1 MYTVEYDRLSEEQ
14 TKKYLERI
22 GLSYPAAPTLETLHT
37 LIWSHQCRVPFED
50 IDTSLLAC
58 PVSLSTQDLYRKI
71 VEERRGGFCFELNSL
86 FLLLLKSL
94 GFDAYACMCRVAA
107 GFTTLRALTHR
118 ASIVRL
124 DGRAYLCDVGLGG
137 PMAPFAVELSSKPQT
152 RKGETYRITDTG
164 DGWKLL
170 LRREA
175 EGTDSPV
182 IIFATVPFLSEDFTP
197 LMDALLARPD
207 NLFSNH
213 LVINLRTPDGYKNFR
228 DDTLI
233 WRAGGERKEIRYA
246 PEDIPDMIQNVFGLN
261 YSKELLAKNLHL

>member
-14 TKKYLERI
+14 AKKYLERI

-71 VEERRGGFCFELNSL
+71 VEERHGGFCFELNGL

-124 DGRAYLCDVGLGG
+124 DGREYLCDVGLGG
-137 PMAPFAVELSSKPQT
+137 PMAPFAVELSSEPQT
-152 RKGETYRITDTG
+152 RNC
-164 DGWKLL
+164 LL
-170 LRREA
+170 Y
-175 EGTDSPV
+175 TS
-182 IIFATVPFLSEDFTP
+182 
-197 LMDALLARPD
+197 DAAD
-207 NLFSNH
+207 
-213 LVINLRTPDGYKNFR
+213 
-228 DDTLI
+228 
-233 WRAGGERKEIRYA
+233 
-246 PEDIPDMIQNVFGLN
+246 
-261 YSKELLAKNLHL
+261 EL